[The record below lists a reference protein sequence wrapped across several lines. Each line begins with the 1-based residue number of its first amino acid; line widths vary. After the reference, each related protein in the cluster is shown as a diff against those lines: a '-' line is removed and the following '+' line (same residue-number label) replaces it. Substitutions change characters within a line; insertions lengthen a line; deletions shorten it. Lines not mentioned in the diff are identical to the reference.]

1 MPLFLITY
9 RWFNRAGRYR
19 VKVLLGFAVTIILV
33 GAAAFSLTDHIGYG
47 VAVYWAV
54 TTATT
59 VGYGDITP
67 HNTGSQIVASVVM
80 LTTIPT
86 IGAIFALTAG
96 AAVLDRV
103 RRLFGLDTSLPHSAY
118 TIVFGTHD
126 VIPRVLEELTRA
138 GDPVVLVSADK
149 PAGLSDDIHFLA
161 GDPTDEALMMK
172 CDLHRANRALI
183 ACDQDSDTLV
193 IAVAIHNI
201 APELEVFALTQSQA
215 VARAL
220 RELGV
225 TLTLSAN
232 ELVGHTIAK
241 SLETPSAGSLLL
253 QLVDNT
259 SFRLAEVPVDSA
271 LVSQPLSKARDESDL
286 LVLGFARGTKVDLGV
301 GDDPQL
307 AAGDRLIVL
316 EPEGAAS

>member
-9 RWFNRAGRYR
+9 RWFNRLGRYR
-19 VKVLLGFAVTIILV
+19 VPVLVGFAASIILV
-33 GAAAFSLTDHIGYG
+33 GATAFSLTNHISYG

-59 VGYGDITP
+59 VGYGDIIP
-67 HNTGSQIVASVVM
+67 HNTGSQIVAALVM

-96 AAVLDRV
+96 AAVLDRI

-126 VIPRVLEELTRA
+126 IIPRVLEELSRS
-138 GDPVVLVSADK
+138 GDPVVLVAATK
-149 PAGLSDDIHFLA
+149 PAGLSDDVHYLA
-161 GDPTDEALMMK
+161 GDPTDEALILK
-172 CDLHRANRALI
+172 CELHRANRVLI
-183 ACDQDSDTLV
+183 ACDQEADTLV
-193 IAVAIHNI
+193 IAVAIHSI
-201 APELEVFALTQSQA
+201 APQLEVFALTQSQA

-225 TLTLSAN
+225 TLTLSTT

-241 SLETPSAGSLLL
+241 SLETPSAGSLLV
-253 QLVDNT
+253 QLVNNA
-259 SFRLAEVPVDSA
+259 SFRLAEVPVDPA
-271 LVSQPLSKARDESDL
+271 LVSQPLSKARDASDL

-301 GDDPQL
+301 GDDPSL

-316 EPEGAAS
+316 EPATAA

>member
-9 RWFNRAGRYR
+9 RWFNRLGRYR
-19 VKVLLGFAVTIILV
+19 VPALVGFATSIILV
-33 GAAAFSLTDHIGYG
+33 GAAAFSLTDHISYG

-59 VGYGDITP
+59 VGYGDIIP
-67 HNTGSQIVASVVM
+67 HNTGSQIVAAFVM

-126 VIPRVLEELTRA
+126 IIPRVLEELARS
-138 GDPVVLVSADK
+138 GDPVVLVAATK
-149 PAGLSDDIHFLA
+149 PAGLSDDVHFLA
-161 GDPTDEALMMK
+161 GDPTDEALILK
-172 CDLHRANRALI
+172 CELHRANRVLI
-183 ACDQDSDTLV
+183 ACDQEADTLV
-193 IAVAIHNI
+193 IAVAIHSI
-201 APELEVFALTQSQA
+201 APQLEVFALTQSQA

-225 TLTLSAN
+225 TLTLSTT

-241 SLETPSAGSLLL
+241 SLETPSAGSLLV
-253 QLVDNT
+253 QLVNNA
-259 SFRLAEVPVDSA
+259 SFRLAEVPVDQA
-271 LVSQPLSKARDESDL
+271 LVSQPLSKARDASDL
-286 LVLGFARGTKVDLGV
+286 LVLGFARGAKVDLGV
-301 GDDPQL
+301 GDDPSL
-307 AAGDRLIVL
+307 EAGDRLIVL
-316 EPEGAAS
+316 EPAAAA